1 MPIAE
6 QYQPDESLDP
16 IPLERRSCQRE
27 KARGV
32 MTAVL
37 AADAGTGM
45 ITRIE
50 LVDLSDGGVG
60 FVSPLR
66 ASVGT
71 CIELYA
77 DDPRTAVFAGVVAR
91 CEPMRGG
98 YRIGLR
104 CRMRIAA

>member
-6 QYQPDESLDP
+6 QHQPNETLDP
-16 IPLERRSCQRE
+16 IPLERRSCRRE

-32 MTAVL
+32 MTAAL
-37 AADAGTGM
+37 AADAGAGM
-45 ITRIE
+45 LTRIE
-50 LVDLSDGGVG
+50 LVDASDMGVG

-71 CIELYA
+71 CVELYA
-77 DDPRTAVFAGVVAR
+77 DDPHAAVFAGVVAR
-91 CEPMRGG
+91 CEPTRGG

-104 CRMRIAA
+104 CRMRVAA

>member
-6 QYQPDESLDP
+6 QYQPDDSLDP
-16 IPLERRSCQRE
+16 IPLERRSCPRE
-27 KARGV
+27 KARGAL
-32 MTAVL
+32 TAAL

-45 ITRIE
+45 LTRIE
-50 LVDLSDGGVG
+50 LVDASDMGVG

-71 CIELYA
+71 CVELYA
-77 DDPRTAVFAGVVAR
+77 DDPRTAVYAGVVAR
-91 CEPMRGG
+91 CEPMPGG
-98 YRIGLR
+98 YRIGLK

>member
-1 MPIAE
+1 MSIAA
-6 QYQPDESLDP
+6 QHQADETLDP
-16 IPLERRSCQRE
+16 IPLERRSCPRE

-32 MTAVL
+32 MTAAL

-45 ITRIE
+45 LTRIE
-50 LVDLSDGGVG
+50 LVDASDMGVG

-71 CIELYA
+71 CVELYA
-77 DDPRTAVFAGVVAR
+77 DDPRTAVYTGVVAR
-91 CEPMRGG
+91 CEPMPGG
-98 YRIGLR
+98 YRIGLK

>member
-1 MPIAE
+1 MPIA
-6 QYQPDESLDP
+6 QQHQADETLDP
-16 IPLERRSCQRE
+16 IPLERRSCPRE

-32 MTAVL
+32 MTAAL

-45 ITRIE
+45 LTRIE
-50 LVDLSDGGVG
+50 LVDVSDAGVG

-71 CIELYA
+71 CVELYA
-77 DDPRTAVFAGVVAR
+77 DDPRVAVFAGVVAR
-91 CEPMRGG
+91 CQPTRGG

-104 CRMRIAA
+104 CRMRMAA